1 VAGLAQRPE
10 RVAAAGGTLWRVLE
24 ILAATVAEAYRS
36 LSTTGLVAGAE
47 GSVSVAER
55 MTGVALVT
63 ALGLMAA
70 EATADGIATVSLDD
84 GRHLDGPLPT
94 SELPTHL
101 ALLRTGHGA
110 VVHAHAP
117 HATALGLIA
126 ERIPLVLSELATRNG
141 GPAPVLPYL
150 ATGTEALGAAVADAL
165 QANGVRACAIRNHGV
180 VAAAPDVLSALAAVM
195 ATEQAARVTIL
206 ARAAGG
212 DPAELPADEIVR
224 LRALGGFG

>member
-1 VAGLAQRPE
+1 MAGVAQRPE
-10 RVAAAGGTLWRVLE
+10 RVVSAGSTLSRVLE

-70 EATADGIATVSLDD
+70 EATADGVATVSLDD
-84 GRHLDGPLPT
+84 RRHLDGPLPT

-101 ALLRTGHGA
+101 ALLRAGHGA

-126 ERIPLVLSELATRNG
+126 DRIPLVLAELATRNG
-141 GPAPVLPYL
+141 GPVPVLPYVP
-150 ATGTEALGAAVADAL
+150 TGTDAMGAAVAEAL
-165 QANGVRACAIRNHGV
+165 RADGVRACAIRNHGV

-212 DPAELPADEIVR
+212 DPAELPADEVAR
-224 LRALGGFG
+224 LRALAGFA

>member
-1 VAGLAQRPE
+1 MAGVAQRPE
-10 RVAAAGGTLWRVLE
+10 RVVSAGSTLSRVLE

-70 EATADGIATVSLDD
+70 EATADGVATVSLDD
-84 GRHLDGPLPT
+84 GRQLDGPLPT

-101 ALLRTGHGA
+101 ALLRAGHGA

-126 ERIPLVLSELATRNG
+126 DRIPPVLAELA
-141 GPAPVLPYL
+141 
-150 ATGTEALGAAVADAL
+150 
-165 QANGVRACAIRNHGV
+165 
-180 VAAAPDVLSALAAVM
+180 
-195 ATEQAARVTIL
+195 
-206 ARAAGG
+206 ARARS
-212 DPAELPADEIVR
+212 VT
-224 LRALGGFG
+224 RALGGFG